1 MIFDVYSMHIL
12 KLVIVVYLNQ
22 ILKMWHRFLML
33 NQYDVLMNL
42 LALKVRQS
50 ISFIIFVFWRFSIP
64 FFLIGAVES
73 YLDRIFYDYT
83 TASSTDWNTY
93 SEMRNLAS
101 QKYGLDLHEPHLPSK
116 TLDQVKVLLIYN

>member
-1 MIFDVYSMHIL
+1 
-12 KLVIVVYLNQ
+12 
-22 ILKMWHRFLML
+22 ML

>member
-1 MIFDVYSMHIL
+1 MIFVVYVMHIL
-12 KLVIVVYLNQ
+12 KLVIVVYFDR
-22 ILKMWHRFLML
+22 ILKMLHHFLML

-42 LALKVRQS
+42 LVLKVRK
-50 ISFIIFVFWRFSIP
+50 FHRFS
-64 FFLIGAVES
+64 FFFILLNSFFFVGAVES
-73 YLDRIFYDYT
+73 YLDKIFYDYT

-116 TLDQVKVLLIYN
+116 TLEQVIQ